1 MNVASRLPD
10 TSAAALADRPA
21 KSAKPPF
28 LGFGL
33 GLRHQHYDEIL
44 NGNPPIDWF
53 EVISENYML
62 PGGQPLRTLDRICER
77 YPVVM
82 HGVSMS
88 IASTAPP
95 NFEYLQALK
104 DLARRV
110 EPKWVSDHL
119 CWTGVH
125 GKNLHDLLP
134 IPYTS
139 EALDH
144 VVSRVQLVQEFLGR
158 AIVLENVSTYVQFNN
173 SEMTEWEFL
182 SELSRRSG
190 CWLLFDVNNVYVSAF
205 NHGYDPMTFLNG
217 IPADRVVQFH
227 MAGHSHMGTH
237 IIDTHDHPV
246 CEDVW
251 ELYAAALK
259 RFGRVSTMIERDDN
273 IPPLDE
279 LLLEVARTR
288 EMAGKV
294 LPRGMSDF
302 ARQQA
307 EFQRGI
313 LDGDETVLAEILD
326 SPREKR
332 DVLFGVYRYAYGSRL
347 VEAMRNDHEL
357 LHLYLG
363 DEMFDEMGHAY
374 VKARPSGH
382 PNLRWFSQGLPAFL
396 KSTAPYSEHPVLSDL
411 AALEKALN
419 DAFDAAEGKVVELTD
434 MAGFAPEA
442 WSGLRFRPHPSAS
455 RLELAT
461 NAAAIWLAL
470 KNDEAPPEATALG
483 QPAHLLIW
491 RQDVTPM
498 FRELAEEEAMMW
510 DEAANGIPFGVL
522 CEMLATYDDPDS
534 AAGRGAGYLHGWI
547 TAGLLTDVS
556 VGS

>member
-10 TSAAALADRPA
+10 TSAAALADRPNA
-21 KSAKPPF
+21 SPRPPF

-33 GLRHQHYDEIL
+33 GLRAQHYDEIL

-62 PGGQPLRTLDRICER
+62 PGGRPLRILDRVCAR

-104 DLARRV
+104 DLAKRV

-134 IPYTS
+134 IPYTR

-144 VVSRVQLVQEFLGR
+144 VVSRVQLVQDFLGR
-158 AIVLENVSTYVQFNN
+158 ALVLENVSTYVQFNN

-205 NHGYDPMTFLNG
+205 NHGYDPLTFLNG

-251 ELYAAALK
+251 DLYRAALK
-259 RFGRVSTMIERDDN
+259 RFGQVSTMIERDDN

-279 LLLEVARTR
+279 LQHEVIRTR
-288 EMAGKV
+288 EI
-294 LPRGMSDF
+294 
-302 ARQQA
+302 A
-307 EFQRGI
+307 E
-313 LDGDETVLAEILD
+313 EVLAAGAL
-326 SPREKR
+326 
-332 DVLFGVYRYAYGSRL
+332 
-347 VEAMRNDHEL
+347 
-357 LHLYLG
+357 
-363 DEMFDEMGHAY
+363 
-374 VKARPSGH
+374 AR
-382 PNLRWFSQGLPAFL
+382 
-396 KSTAPYSEHPVLSDL
+396 
-411 AALEKALN
+411 
-419 DAFDAAEGKVVELTD
+419 
-434 MAGFAPEA
+434 
-442 WSGLRFRPHPSAS
+442 
-455 RLELAT
+455 
-461 NAAAIWLAL
+461 
-470 KNDEAPPEATALG
+470 
-483 QPAHLLIW
+483 
-491 RQDVTPM
+491 
-498 FRELAEEEAMMW
+498 
-510 DEAANGIPFGVL
+510 
-522 CEMLATYDDPDS
+522 
-534 AAGRGAGYLHGWI
+534 
-547 TAGLLTDVS
+547 
-556 VGS
+556 

>member
-10 TSAAALADRPA
+10 SSAAALADRQKDA
-21 KSAKPPF
+21 VKPPF

-44 NGNPPIDWF
+44 AGNPPIDCV

-62 PGGQPLRTLDRICER
+62 PGGQPLRTLDRISER

-82 HGVSMS
+82 HGVSLS

-95 NFEYLQALK
+95 NFAYLQGLK
-104 DLARRV
+104 DLAGRV

-134 IPYTS
+134 IPYTN
-139 EALDH
+139 EALD
-144 VVSRVQLVQEFLGR
+144 R

-190 CWLLFDVNNVYVSAF
+190 CWLLFDINNVYVSAF

-217 IPADRVVQFH
+217 IPADKVVQFH

-251 ELYAAALK
+251 DLYVAALK

-279 LLLEVARTR
+279 LLVEVNRIR
-288 EMAGKV
+288 EIAEKV
-294 LPRGMSDF
+294 LPSGK
-302 ARQQA
+302 
-307 EFQRGI
+307 
-313 LDGDETVLAEILD
+313 LA
-326 SPREKR
+326 
-332 DVLFGVYRYAYGSRL
+332 G
-347 VEAMRNDHEL
+347 
-357 LHLYLG
+357 
-363 DEMFDEMGHAY
+363 
-374 VKARPSGH
+374 
-382 PNLRWFSQGLPAFL
+382 
-396 KSTAPYSEHPVLSDL
+396 
-411 AALEKALN
+411 
-419 DAFDAAEGKVVELTD
+419 
-434 MAGFAPEA
+434 
-442 WSGLRFRPHPSAS
+442 
-455 RLELAT
+455 
-461 NAAAIWLAL
+461 
-470 KNDEAPPEATALG
+470 
-483 QPAHLLIW
+483 
-491 RQDVTPM
+491 
-498 FRELAEEEAMMW
+498 
-510 DEAANGIPFGVL
+510 
-522 CEMLATYDDPDS
+522 
-534 AAGRGAGYLHGWI
+534 
-547 TAGLLTDVS
+547 
-556 VGS
+556 